1 MSDDD
6 LVRRGDVRAL
16 IVRTGMSDGDYF
28 AEKLD
33 TVPAASSSASAPA
46 ERLARAADA
55 DAAAY
60 AAFAAAISRGED
72 WRPFDAPATKSREE
86 FMSALAAFRAA
97 PEPAPVNDVSISGKL
112 TGAEPA
118 SFQKPPGFLDE
129 AAVRANNP
137 EPANPDPC
145 VCGRCPGLEEPPA
158 EPAKPE
164 PCRTCGGGGERLLWS
179 TPVLGGVMTTTAPCP
194 SCRPGGGA

>member
-97 PEPAPVNDVSISGKL
+97 PEPAK
-112 TGAEPA
+112 
-118 SFQKPPGFLDE
+118 
-129 AAVRANNP
+129 P
-137 EPANPDPC
+137 EPCAGCHDIGVNCANPRCNYMVPC
-145 VCGRCPGLEEPPA
+145 GSICNKCGTITPKCAAP
-158 EPAKPE
+158 KPE
-164 PCRTCGGGGERLLWS
+164 PCRTCGGAGWLWRHEHPEYREIPMEDLHDD
-179 TPVLGGVMTTTAPCP
+179 TRYACP
-194 SCRPGGGA
+194 ACRPGGAA

>member
-97 PEPAPVNDVSISGKL
+97 PEPA
-112 TGAEPA
+112 

-137 EPANPDPC
+137 EPANP
-145 VCGRCPGLEEPPA
+145 
-158 EPAKPE
+158 E
-164 PCRTCGGGGERLLWS
+164 PCRTCGG
-179 TPVLGGVMTTTAPCP
+179 LGWVWRDEHPEYSQLPYEGHDDTRYACP
-194 SCRPGGGA
+194 ACRPGGAA